1 MRDSIRIIIATL
13 AIAVATIIL
22 DRRVKRY
29 MYAGHVGVA
38 LGAHGIRKAIPLWLL
53 IIASQLPDWTDAAFC
68 LANVRPSPPGLLSH
82 SIPAVAVLALL
93 AALSYAILLRDTAG
107 MLLVAVVV
115 LSHAGGDYLTGLK
128 PTWSGGPMIGLMLYR
143 RPIIDFIIEGGVIV
157 FGWLLYR
164 RSLSPE
170 RRNGEPVFTLL
181 ATLLVIQG
189 GADVFLSLVSGLR
202 KC

>member
-1 MRDSIRIIIATL
+1 
-13 AIAVATIIL
+13 
-22 DRRVKRY
+22 

-68 LANVRPSPPGLLSH
+68 LAGVRTSPEGMLSH
-82 SIPAVAVLALL
+82 SIPAVAVFALI
-93 AALSYAILLRDTAG
+93 AALSYAILLRDPAG
-107 MLLVAVVV
+107 MLLVAIVV
-115 LSHAGGDYLTGLK
+115 LSHIAGDYLTGLK

-143 RPIIDFIIEGGVIV
+143 RPIIDFIFEAVVILA
-157 FGWLLYR
+157 GWMLYR

-170 RRNGEPVFTLL
+170 RRSGEPVFTLL
-181 ATLLVIQG
+181 GTLLVIQA
-189 GADVFLSLVSGLR
+189 GADVVLSFTTGLR